1 MQIVQKKNGLEV
13 YPVEGQPGTT
23 SDEEGK
29 QDAFALDSKVS
40 AMARCSSQ
48 VSGANEI
55 LLFSDRFYCIILN
68 RINQPLWLWSGGF
81 L

>member
-40 AMARCSSQ
+40 GNGSMQ
-48 VSGANEI
+48 
-55 LLFSDRFYCIILN
+55 
-68 RINQPLWLWSGGF
+68 QPSLWSE
-81 L
+81 